1 MNMEADQRKGK
12 NQLRGQ
18 LQLQSEEELSDL
30 DFHYLSEGSESEPE
44 TEHPDFTFEIVAT
57 EGMVSFYTGL
67 PDSKTFELLYD
78 YLRPK
83 AKNMNYWK
91 GEAQV
96 RKERQSN
103 NAARSLA
110 AMFDELKRAGAETPS
125 VKRGQKRKLQLE
137 EELLLT
143 YMRLRLGL
151 FVEDLAFR
159 FKVSH
164 SLVTQFFST
173 WVGFCHQS

>member
-1 MNMEADQRKGK
+1 MNMEAHQRKGK

-30 DFHYLSEGSESEPE
+30 DFHYLSEGSESESE

-67 PDSKTFELLYD
+67 PDYD

-91 GEAQV
+91 GEVQV

-143 YMRLRLGL
+143 LMRLRLGL

-164 SLVTQFFST
+164 SLVTQFFSN